1 MMATVLA
8 NVTLVAAIYNCM
20 TRRRVCDHFKTR
32 CGRPLVFHCAAVVT
46 ALVLN
51 VVQASTGSQSAKQQQ
66 PLSSA
71 VLGAKVSFPLHGE
84 IRACSRRKTRPP
96 GFVQNAYPFVTL

>member
-8 NVTLVAAIYNCM
+8 TAVALVAAIYNCM
-20 TRRRVCDHFKTR
+20 TRRRVCNHLKTG
-32 CGRPLVFHCAAVVT
+32 CGPLVFHCAAVVT

-51 VVQASTGSQSAKQQQ
+51 VVQASTGSQSAKQQQQQ

-96 GFVQNAYPFVTL
+96 GFVQNAYLL